1 MTKDVLKNKHSI
13 HSRLLRRLEFFFFLW
28 CRVELSFFP
37 HYIYHVV
44 DHESCQKKDIW
55 SLGICQTWSF
65 WENIFGYDCQCG
77 PTKYLTIHMCGGCK
91 LFATPPD
98 DFVNWCPFWD
108 NPRPPVRKKVWPIF
122 WVGFGKSTLRGHP
135 SQGGSLSSSSSGV
148 EAIMSEYSSALPML
162 APFSNSPRW
171 HHNDVYG
178 VGYDSRFVVGYMG
191 LLYPSSTQL
200 V

>member
-55 SLGICQTWSF
+55 SLGYVRLDPFGRTSLVTIANVDPQ
-65 WENIFGYDCQCG
+65 NIS
-77 PTKYLTIHMCGGCK
+77 LLSMCGGCK

-98 DFVNWCPFWD
+98 DFVNWCAFWD

-148 EAIMSEYSSALPML
+148 EAIVSEYSFALPML
-162 APFSNSPRW
+162 APFSNPPRW

>member
-1 MTKDVLKNKHSI
+1 MSHAKKRYLKLRDMSDLILLGEHLWLRLPMWTHKISHSYPYVW
-13 HSRLLRRLEFFFFLW
+13 RLQIICDPTRRF
-28 CRVELSFFP
+28 CELVR
-37 HYIYHVV
+37 I
-44 DHESCQKKDIW
+44 
-55 SLGICQTWSF
+55 LGQ
-65 WENIFGYDCQCG
+65 
-77 PTKYLTIHMCGGCK
+77 
-91 LFATPPD
+91 PP
-98 DFVNWCPFWD
+98 
-108 NPRPPVRKKVWPIF
+108 RLPVRKKVWPIF

-148 EAIMSEYSSALPML
+148 EAIVSEYSFALPML
-162 APFSNSPRW
+162 APFSNPPRW